1 MKALFWSLLLALLAI
16 GASHFVQGGYGDYGN
31 VVFLAWPWRVDI
43 SLNLFL
49 LLQVG
54 GAFLLFVA
62 AYLIVRLTDF
72 PARVQAYQQRREE
85 SGSHRALRE
94 AVRALLEGRFARA
107 EREAR
112 IALGTPE
119 NVGVASLLGARAA
132 HRMQEYARR
141 DAWLEQAAQEPSVR
155 AARLVTGAEM
165 WSESREN
172 ERALEA
178 LDSLHATG
186 SRHVHAARVALSAH
200 AQSGRW
206 QEVLRGVHALAK
218 RNALHPTLVD
228 RLRVR
233 AHRALLGQR
242 RHDAMALES
251 QWNQIS
257 AAERRLPEV
266 ALEAARLLGQAGR
279 GQSAASAIE
288 AALNQQW
295 DNPTR
300 IALLDEYAR
309 VDAMPVRQRIERAE
323 RWLADHPNDAAL
335 MRCLGLLCL
344 REQLWGKARTYLTDS
359 LKEESHPATLLALGR
374 LSESLNEEKQAAHYY
389 QQAALGFGRMALTP
403 SADVP
408 LPERRGEATL

>member
-16 GASHFVQGGYGDYGN
+16 GASLFVQGGYGDYGN
-31 VVFLAWPWRVDI
+31 VVFLVWPWRIDV

-49 LLQVG
+49 LLMVG

-72 PARVQAYQQRREE
+72 PARVHAYQQRREE

-112 IALGTPE
+112 IALGAPE

-141 DAWLEQAAQEPSVR
+141 DAWLEQAAQESDVR

-186 SRHVHAARVALSAH
+186 SRHVHAARVALSAN

-206 QEVLRGVHALAK
+206 QDVLRGVHALAK
-218 RNALHPTLVD
+218 RNALHPSLVD

-233 AHRALLGQR
+233 AYRALLGQR
-242 RHDAMALES
+242 RHDVIALES
-251 QWNQIS
+251 QWNQLS
-257 AAERRLPEV
+257 AAERCLPEV
-266 ALEAARLLGQAGR
+266 ALEAARLLSQAGR
-279 GQSAASAIE
+279 GHSAVGALE
-288 AALNQQW
+288 GALNHQW
-295 DNPTR
+295 DNPAR

-309 VDAMPVRQRIERAE
+309 VDATPVRQRIERAE
-323 RWLADHPNDAAL
+323 RWLTEHPRDAAL
-335 MRCLGLLCL
+335 LRCLGLLCL
-344 REQLWGKARTYLTDS
+344 REQLWGKARTYLSDS
-359 LKEESHPATLLALGR
+359 FKEEAHPATLLALAR
-374 LSESLNEEKQAAHYY
+374 LSEALGDS
-389 QQAALGFGRMALTP
+389 QQATQHFRDAALDFGRMALAP

-408 LPERRGEATL
+408 LPERRSDATL